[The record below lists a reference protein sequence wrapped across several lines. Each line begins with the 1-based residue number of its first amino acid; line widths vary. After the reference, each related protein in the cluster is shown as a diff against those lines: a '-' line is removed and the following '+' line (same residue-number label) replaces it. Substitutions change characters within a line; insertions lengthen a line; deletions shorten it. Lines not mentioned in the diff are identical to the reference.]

1 MFSPLYYLSTRQ
13 CWNRQTGTFEGR
25 VRERMGSS
33 PICRTIK
40 QKVANKATFSF
51 CPYLLGNL
59 MFSSLSNHA
68 KQVHHDAFFRIPR
81 IEWIRNGQKT
91 RPFRLAHL
99 IPQMILWL
107 PHQITVRR
115 KATALL
121 ITHPRII
128 TALKTNGFLIQAR
141 RQRIVPLPPVHIL
154 PRLVPLLGVKKSRD
168 CAESAAG
175 SGLLMKGLRT
185 YLLSHRSVLYAN
197 AI

>member
-1 MFSPLYYLSTRQ
+1 
-13 CWNRQTGTFEGR
+13 
-25 VRERMGSS
+25 MGSS

-51 CPYLLGNL
+51 CPYPLGNL
-59 MFSSLSNHA
+59 TFSFLSNHA

-99 IPQMILWL
+99 IQQMILWL

-154 PRLVPLLGVKKSRD
+154 PRLFHCWALKNPVTAPSPPP
-168 CAESAAG
+168 
-175 SGLLMKGLRT
+175 GLA
-185 YLLSHRSVLYAN
+185 Y
-197 AI
+197 

>member
-1 MFSPLYYLSTRQ
+1 MKAVRNSQSTYGDIAQLVER
-13 CWNRQTGTFEGR
+13 C
-25 VRERMGSS
+25 VRNAEVRGSS
-33 PICRTIK
+33 PLISTIIR
-40 QKVANKATFSF
+40 KVANKATFSLF
-51 CPYLLGNL
+51 FPIFVGNL
-59 MFSSLSNHA
+59 TLNFLYKCEKHSKSNT
-68 KQVHHDAFFRIPR
+68 FFRIPR

-99 IPQMILWL
+99 IQQMILWL

-154 PRLVPLLGVKKSRD
+154 PRLFHCWALKNPVTAPSPPP
-168 CAESAAG
+168 
-175 SGLLMKGLRT
+175 GLA
-185 YLLSHRSVLYAN
+185 Y
-197 AI
+197 